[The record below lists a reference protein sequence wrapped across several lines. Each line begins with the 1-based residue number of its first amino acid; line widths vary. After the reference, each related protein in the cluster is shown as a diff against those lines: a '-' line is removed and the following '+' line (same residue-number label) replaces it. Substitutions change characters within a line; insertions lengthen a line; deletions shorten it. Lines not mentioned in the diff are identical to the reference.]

1 MKGWLLDTNVI
12 AALINPNGAPSVRKW
27 AEDQNEERFF
37 LSVLTLGEYDKGIH
51 NLDPSLADR
60 QRYTVARDA
69 LEERFKGRV
78 ISVSDSIVRCW
89 GEISGRVKR
98 ETGQAPQVIDTLL
111 AATAIEQ
118 DLYLVTRN
126 VKDTRNSRAILFDP
140 WNDDPARFPLIL
152 AKR

>member
-51 NLDPSLADR
+51 NLDPGHADR
-60 QRYTVARDA
+60 QRYIVARDT

-78 ISVSDSIVRCW
+78 ISVSDGIVRRW

-98 ETGQAPQVIDTLL
+98 EMGQAPQVIDTLL
-111 AATAIEQ
+111 AATAIEL

-126 VKDTRNSRAILFDP
+126 MKDTRNSGAILFDP
-140 WNDDPARFPLIL
+140 WNDDPARFPLVQ